1 MSTPHKATDEQWEK
15 VKRWAEAGHS
25 STDSV
30 VCELSSRI
38 EILEATQH
46 LHADVSQLSEPVP
59 EAAFTNQELSYLF
72 SETGPTVLDGFRAI
86 YDLGLQHGASKADP
100 AVKDSLTAAPPPL
113 RCPGAHTIA
122 ECGGPCEDD
131 FRLCDCGLLQQL
143 NPAPATEDSSAVAP
157 AGGLVERVG
166 KARAN
171 ARVLGYDED
180 RAAIRAVAAWFTT
193 ITPRGSEAWRMASE
207 VLREE
212 ADRCLTT

>member
-1 MSTPHKATDEQWEK
+1 MSTPHKATEGQWEK
-15 VKRWAEAGHS
+15 VKRWAIAGHS

-30 VCELSSRI
+30 VYELFCRI

-59 EAAFTNQELSYLF
+59 EAAATNQELSYLF

-86 YDLGLQHGASKADP
+86 YDLGRQHGASKAAP
-100 AVKDSLTAAPPPL
+100 AGKESLTAAPPPL

-143 NPAPATEDSSAVAP
+143 NPKPPASKRLWEAMEE
-157 AGGLVERVG
+157 AGRRDLDDNPHAEL
-166 KARAN
+166 AEFYEAM
-171 ARVLGYDED
+171 
-180 RAAIRAVAAWFTT
+180 IRAVADWLEARGN
-193 ITPRGSEAWRMASE
+193 RGSAAE
-207 VLREE
+207 LREE
-212 ADRCLTT
+212 ANRA